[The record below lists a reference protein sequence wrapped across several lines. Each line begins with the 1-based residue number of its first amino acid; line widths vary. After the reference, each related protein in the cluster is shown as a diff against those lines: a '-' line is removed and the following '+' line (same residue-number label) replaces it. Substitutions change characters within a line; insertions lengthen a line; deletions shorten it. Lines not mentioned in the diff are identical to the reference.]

1 MCACVCVSMSCLH
14 FCVPFH
20 EFGRSVRGGHAQPS
34 SPFVRTFSLAL
45 VKQLRQL
52 RPMSSP
58 LLSDS
63 MTSVPRL
70 RRNPVVPFF
79 FIFAGLPK
87 PKRGVAFE
95 RRRGQ
100 RTCPPLLLDVCLVS
114 ASFRHRRRRAGQ
126 ATSFFG
132 SIFVSFSF
140 VFFCFFWTCVWRSVS
155 LASHPCGRTVSP
167 VSEILVVFH
176 FSCHSFLFVCVSV

>member
-1 MCACVCVSMSCLH
+1 MCVSCLH

-20 EFGRSVRGGHAQPS
+20 EFGCSVRGGHAQPS